1 MLKNEEQKAKEIF
14 RIHIDGSPRDQKVLD
29 GFFFSSFKW
38 VVMVRVLNLNSI
50 ELNYSDKV

>member
-29 GFFFSSFKW
+29 GFFFFFIQ
-38 VVMVRVLNLNSI
+38 VG
-50 ELNYSDKV
+50 SDGKGFEFEFN